1 MAYIKIMARGQKMQQ
16 SLMSFV
22 VHNFPTFFRKN
33 WPFCSFTVIPFLLWI
48 VCYWTDDCS
57 NSSRFS
63 TTIDNIFLWI
73 GFLLAFA
80 DICASCWCSVDAE
93 RDIPFVQ
100 INCTD
105 TFRSIYAL
113 LAMIIGLL
121 TQWGGFGINAIYL
134 TMVLFFFFWD
144 TRPKKSKQ
152 YFLSSLILALLSLL
166 INGDIFQRHSGFIV
180 IEDWL
185 FMWLIASISCA
196 IFRNLAFNISTHF
209 SAKRIG

>member
-1 MAYIKIMARGQKMQQ
+1 MVYIKIMARGQKMQQ

-22 VHNFPTFFRKN
+22 VHNFPIFFRKN

-48 VCYWTDDCS
+48 ACYWMDDCS
-57 NSSRFS
+57 NISLFS

-105 TFRSIYAL
+105 SFDA
-113 LAMIIGLL
+113 
-121 TQWGGFGINAIYL
+121 
-134 TMVLFFFFWD
+134 
-144 TRPKKSKQ
+144 
-152 YFLSSLILALLSLL
+152 
-166 INGDIFQRHSGFIV
+166 FIP
-180 IEDWL
+180 
-185 FMWLIASISCA
+185 
-196 IFRNLAFNISTHF
+196 
-209 SAKRIG
+209 

>member
-22 VHNFPTFFRKN
+22 VHNFPIFFRKN

-57 NSSRFS
+57 NISLFS

-152 YFLSSLILALLSLL
+152 YFVASLLLALLSLL
-166 INGDIFQRHSGFIV
+166 INGDIFQRHSWFIV

-185 FMWLIASISCA
+185 FMWLIASISYA
-196 IFRNLAFNISTHF
+196 IFRNLTFSISTQF
-209 SAKRIG
+209 SPSE

>member
-1 MAYIKIMARGQKMQQ
+1 MTAATF
-16 SLMSFV
+16 L
-22 VHNFPTFFRKN
+22 FFRQ
-33 WPFCSFTVIPFLLWI
+33 PL
-48 VCYWTDDCS
+48 
-57 NSSRFS
+57 
-63 TTIDNIFLWI
+63 TTFFLWI

-152 YFLSSLILALLSLL
+152 YFLASLILALLSLL
-166 INGDIFQRHSGFIV
+166 INGDIFQRHSWFIV

-185 FMWLIASISCA
+185 FMWLIASISYA

>member
-1 MAYIKIMARGQKMQQ
+1 MTAATF
-16 SLMSFV
+16 L
-22 VHNFPTFFRKN
+22 FFRQ
-33 WPFCSFTVIPFLLWI
+33 PL
-48 VCYWTDDCS
+48 
-57 NSSRFS
+57 
-63 TTIDNIFLWI
+63 TTFFLWI

-121 TQWGGFGINAIYL
+121 TQWAGFGINAIYL

-152 YFLSSLILALLSLL
+152 YFVASLLLALLSLL
-166 INGDIFQRHSGFIV
+166 INGDIFQRHSWFIV

-185 FMWLIASISCA
+185 FMWLIASISYA
-196 IFRNLAFNISTHF
+196 IFRNLTFSISTQF
-209 SAKRIG
+209 SPSE